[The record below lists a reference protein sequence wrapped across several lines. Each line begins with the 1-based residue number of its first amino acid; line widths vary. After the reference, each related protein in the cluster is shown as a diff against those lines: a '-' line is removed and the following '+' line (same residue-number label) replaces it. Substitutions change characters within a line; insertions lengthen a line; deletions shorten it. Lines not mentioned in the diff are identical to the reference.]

1 MAMVQK
7 ENVMKKMDQMLSALD
22 LLEMN
27 VSLRVNHSL
36 KDKREDICNRGE
48 VTEMHIQHMEG
59 KLLHH
64 EEKGS
69 WLQTFQN
76 VIVSA

>member
-22 LLEMN
+22 LLEMK
-27 VSLRVNHSL
+27 VSLRINHDL
-36 KDKREDICNRGE
+36 KDKREDICKKVE
-48 VTEMHIQHMEG
+48 ITEMHIQHMED
-59 KLLHH
+59 KLVHH
-64 EEKGS
+64 QEKGN

-76 VIVSA
+76 VVVGA

>member
-27 VSLRVNHSL
+27 VSLRVNHAI
-36 KDKREDICNRGE
+36 KDRREDICNKAE
-48 VTEMHIQHMEG
+48 ITEMHIQHMED

-76 VIVSA
+76 VVVGA

>member
-7 ENVMKKMDQMLSALD
+7 ENVMKKMDQMLNALD

-27 VSLRVNHSL
+27 VSLRVSHSL

-48 VTEMHIQHMEG
+48 ITEMYIQHMED

-76 VIVSA
+76 VIASA

>member
-36 KDKREDICNRGE
+36 KDKREDIYNRGE
-48 VTEMHIQHMEG
+48 VTEMHIQHMED

>member
-7 ENVMKKMDQMLSALD
+7 ESVVKKMDQMLSALD

-27 VSLRVNHSL
+27 VSLRVNHFL
-36 KDKREDICNRGE
+36 KDKREDLYNKVE
-48 VTEMHIQHMEG
+48 VTEMHIQHMED

-64 EEKGS
+64 EEQGS
-69 WLQTFQN
+69 WLKTFQN
-76 VIVSA
+76 VVASA